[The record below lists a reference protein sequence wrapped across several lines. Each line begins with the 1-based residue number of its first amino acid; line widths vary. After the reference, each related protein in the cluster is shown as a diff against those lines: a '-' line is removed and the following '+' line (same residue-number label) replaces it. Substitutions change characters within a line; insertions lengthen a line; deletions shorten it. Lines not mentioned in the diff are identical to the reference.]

1 GAIPACAALVWAVL
15 IFRKWP
21 VTLEEQ
27 PH

>member
-1 GAIPACAALVWAVL
+1 LVWAVL

>member
-1 GAIPACAALVWAVL
+1 PACAALVWAVL

>member
-1 GAIPACAALVWAVL
+1 ALVWAVL